1 MASHHVKMTIAI
13 KYRSIMLMGFSTVGE
28 TLTQTKTKKHSSKS
42 NKLQLNRSLWM
53 IASVMDWKQMYFQF
67 YQLRT

>member
-42 NKLQLNRSLWM
+42 NKLQLNRSL
-53 IASVMDWKQMYFQF
+53 
-67 YQLRT
+67 